1 MKVAKPFLMGNEW
14 LKFDFH
20 LHTISDK
27 TYQYT
32 GSNFE
37 ADFINALSKNKI
49 KIAAI
54 TNHNLFNYDEFLK
67 LRKKAEQ
74 KEIWLLPGLELSIAD
89 GKYGLHLLI
98 IFTDVEIE
106 DNDFVND
113 FITIAFA
120 GKDRFDRNGNPV
132 PCFSNLLQIID
143 KLKDFK
149 RDFITI
155 AAHVD
160 NDKGFFKTFSN
171 SRINELIDKGIFRNQ
186 LVAFQDINASSQ
198 QKIENLLNQ
207 KFGKEKFRTH
217 LPAYVSF
224 SDAKKIEDIG
234 KRFSFICIGDY
245 DFNALKFSFL
255 NHEFRIKQDF
265 QEKEYPRIESMRVE
279 RGNFLENF
287 EINFNSN
294 LNNLIGIRG
303 TGKSAIIEVL
313 RWTLGFS
320 PREDSDENYK

>member
-120 GKDRFDRNGNPV
+120 GKDRFDRNGN
-132 PCFSNLLQIID
+132 SKEILSLLLLMWTMIRVF
-143 KLKDFK
+143 LK
-149 RDFITI
+149 
-155 AAHVD
+155 H
-160 NDKGFFKTFSN
+160 
-171 SRINELIDKGIFRNQ
+171 
-186 LVAFQDINASSQ
+186 LVI
-198 QKIENLLNQ
+198 
-207 KFGKEKFRTH
+207 
-217 LPAYVSF
+217 
-224 SDAKKIEDIG
+224 
-234 KRFSFICIGDY
+234 
-245 DFNALKFSFL
+245 
-255 NHEFRIKQDF
+255 
-265 QEKEYPRIESMRVE
+265 VE
-279 RGNFLENF
+279 
-287 EINFNSN
+287 
-294 LNNLIGIRG
+294 
-303 TGKSAIIEVL
+303 
-313 RWTLGFS
+313 
-320 PREDSDENYK
+320 